1 MQDKVIP
8 IDGKFGRKVIYSSV
22 EDINESNVV
31 DVLNKAIQIHTL
43 NEQNITYLENYYTG
57 NQPILNRVKE
67 VRPEITNRIVEN
79 HAYEI
84 VEFLTS
90 QNYGE
95 PIQYVNRNR
104 EESAS
109 YEIDKLNAYMF
120 SENKGHYDIEIG
132 RWQNICGT
140 SYRFVFN
147 DVEADLSMDE
157 CPFGLDVLRPQE
169 AFVVYSTKAGR
180 RPVMGVWRTV
190 DKDGVNQYNC
200 YTKNLYFEIKDGKIT
215 RNGINGIGLIPIIEY
230 PKNER
235 RIGALEIVITML
247 DAINTIQSNRLDG
260 IEQFVQSFMKFVN
273 CDIDEDTFLSMV
285 KLGAIKI
292 KGEPGNPADV
302 DLISKE
308 LNQEQTQ
315 VSKDDLYN
323 NILIVEGMPD
333 RQENSG
339 GDTGS
344 AVYLRNGFIFSNL
357 RAEIS
362 EHSIQKSEKEFLKV
376 ALKILNTKD
385 VLKLKLSDIEVK
397 IMRSHVDNIL
407 VKSQALQNQLACGI
421 NGEVA
426 IKTSNLYG
434 DPENVWLKSKE
445 VIEAKFGIKSINQN
459 KGMMIEKQSEN
470 LQAIE

>member
-1 MQDKVIP
+1 
-8 IDGKFGRKVIYSSV
+8 
-22 EDINESNVV
+22 
-31 DVLNKAIQIHTL
+31 
-43 NEQNITYLENYYTG
+43 
-57 NQPILNRVKE
+57 
-67 VRPEITNRIVEN
+67 
-79 HAYEI
+79 
-84 VEFLTS
+84 
-90 QNYGE
+90 
-95 PIQYVNRNR
+95 
-104 EESAS
+104 
-109 YEIDKLNAYMF
+109 
-120 SENKGHYDIEIG
+120 
-132 RWQNICGT
+132 
-140 SYRFVFN
+140 
-147 DVEADLSMDE
+147 
-157 CPFGLDVLRPQE
+157 
-169 AFVVYSTKAGR
+169 
-180 RPVMGVWRTV
+180 
-190 DKDGVNQYNC
+190 
-200 YTKNLYFEIKDGKIT
+200 
-215 RNGINGIGLIPIIEY
+215 
-230 PKNER
+230 
-235 RIGALEIVITML
+235 
-247 DAINTIQSNRLDG
+247 
-260 IEQFVQSFMKFVN
+260 MKFVN
-273 CDIDEDTFLSMV
+273 CDIDEDAFLSMV

-362 EHSIQKSEKEFLKV
+362 EHAIQKSEKEFLKV

-407 VKSQALQNQLACGI
+407 VKSQALQNQLSCGI

-426 IKTSNLYG
+426 IKASNIYG
-434 DPENVWLKSKE
+434 DPENVWLRSKE
-445 VIEAKFGIKSINQN
+445 VIESKFGIKSINQN
-459 KGMMIEKQSEN
+459 KDVIIEKQSKN